1 MNGSHVAG
9 AGFGAILGTV
19 LVALG
24 TRIGLDLTNVDS
36 AALGMGC
43 VGAFLGIG
51 HAVGEEGVA
60 GIVRTLWRGHPK
72 PAPASTNAAPVA
84 STTGTQVQP

>member
-36 AALGMGC
+36 ATLGIAC
-43 VGAFLGIG
+43 VGAFLGVG
-51 HAVGEEGVA
+51 HAIGQD
-60 GIVRTLWRGHPK
+60 GISGIGRTLWRGHSK
-72 PAPASTNAAPVA
+72 PAPAPE
-84 STTGTQVQP
+84 VQP